1 MIGFPSPT
9 IIPIPKNNAGI
20 AERIVSI
27 TKKAFSFFG
36 GLAITTAGAAG
47 RRIDAAEALPGDG
60 NPLHAVPSQ

>member
-9 IIPIPKNNAGI
+9 IVPIPKNNAGI

-36 GLAITTAGAAG
+36 GLAITTAGAA
-47 RRIDAAEALPGDG
+47 LPGDG
-60 NPLHAVPSQ
+60 NPLHEVPSQ